1 MANFDN
7 LNFAND
13 FVHSNA
19 KRAVEH
25 SKEAEFM
32 GNNFKQVYTEK
43 QEKSLK
49 DKKYMERHMKS
60 QAMFEREQRFYEKRK
75 EELRAAFIE
84 IDTDGSGTVDP
95 EEITQYLIL
104 KNQVGQ
110 EEAHQMSEEIMAN
123 LDENQ
128 DGSISL
134 DEFADKYIDI
144 IKKLR
149 YR

>member
-1 MANFDN
+1 
-7 LNFAND
+7 
-13 FVHSNA
+13 
-19 KRAVEH
+19 
-25 SKEAEFM
+25 
-32 GNNFKQVYTEK
+32 
-43 QEKSLK
+43 
-49 DKKYMERHMKS
+49 
-60 QAMFEREQRFYEKRK
+60 MFEREQRFYEKRK